1 MLGYDDGPHGGHA
14 EIIYDDVRVPAS
26 YLLGERGRR
35 ASAIAQERLGP
46 GRIHHAMRA
55 IGVAERALEMMV
67 DARTSGALDVRPAAR
82 RAGRRSQHWIAES
95 RMRIEQTRL
104 LVLKTAWLMDTV
116 GNKGARIEVSAIKV
130 AAADLAT

>member
-1 MLGYDDGPHGGHA
+1 MLGEEGDGF
-14 EIIYDDVRVPAS
+14 R
-26 YLLGERGRR
+26 
-35 ASAIAQERLGP
+35 IAQERLGP

-55 IGVAERALEMMV
+55 IGIAERALEMMV
-67 DARTSGALDVRPAAR
+67 DRTSRPLDVRRAR
-82 RAGRRSQHWIAES
+82 WSSRASIQHWIAES

-130 AAADLAT
+130 AAAELAT